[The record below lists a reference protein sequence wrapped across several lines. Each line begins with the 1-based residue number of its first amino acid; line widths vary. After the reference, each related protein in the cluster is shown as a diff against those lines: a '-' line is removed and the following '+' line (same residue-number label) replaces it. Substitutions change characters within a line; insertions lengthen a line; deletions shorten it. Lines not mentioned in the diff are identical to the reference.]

1 MVQVCLDHAEHI
13 YISKVK
19 NTESKRCIGS
29 NQLNRVYTRAQ
40 PMQPALCC
48 VQSVACV
55 CTLQPLSSQP
65 VLSVSVSEP
74 ASLHIDI
81 CQAYE
86 YCGMCVRTMTEHV
99 SVPQCGV
106 HVVQLQSQLSYTW
119 MTLYMHHKLW
129 PADCFRCR
137 MFRFGIFYFL
147 YVDVCGM
154 IQTDLDHET
163 QTIFAT
169 FEYIY
174 YLKVSAVCSKICE
187 IYVLLHIN

>member
-1 MVQVCLDHAEHI
+1 MPLVHVQKYVDFTDFTAHSRNFQIIYIFKSCKYSLHFVVQVWLDHAAHI

-74 ASLHIDI
+74 ALLHIDMYK
-81 CQAYE
+81 AYE
-86 YCGMCVRTMTEHV
+86 YCCVCERTMTEHV
-99 SVPQCGV
+99 SVPQFRV
-106 HVVQLQSQLSYTW
+106 HIGQL
-119 MTLYMHHKLW
+119 
-129 PADCFRCR
+129 
-137 MFRFGIFYFL
+137 
-147 YVDVCGM
+147 
-154 IQTDLDHET
+154 
-163 QTIFAT
+163 
-169 FEYIY
+169 
-174 YLKVSAVCSKICE
+174 
-187 IYVLLHIN
+187 